1 MLDIF
6 VCLCIPI
13 TVTIIME
20 TKEWLRM
27 WNQPQF
33 GIRVKIREG
42 GEKYYINIRKRYIN
56 N

>member
-13 TVTIIME
+13 TVTIIVE

-33 GIRVKIREG
+33 RIRVKGWREILYKYK
-42 GEKYYINIRKRYIN
+42 EKIYK
-56 N
+56 